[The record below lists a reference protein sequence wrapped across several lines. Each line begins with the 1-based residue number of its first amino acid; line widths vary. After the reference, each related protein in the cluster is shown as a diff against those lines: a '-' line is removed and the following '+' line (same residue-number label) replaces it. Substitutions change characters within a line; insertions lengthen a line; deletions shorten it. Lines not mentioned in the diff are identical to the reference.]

1 MNVKHDRKIT
11 IKAIFDRENEREE
24 MSMNEQSY
32 KYYSTQ
38 RPISIGTYPTKN
50 NLDIKNYDTRTYIN
64 EINREAWGEL
74 TYSEPLTD
82 NQLKEYEL
90 VADPNIKLRLE
101 QRVSGDDLLNAQ
113 DLIDEVKRVG
123 GIVDDYGNVTVYHR
137 TDEKNAERIKNAK
150 IMVAKEDGL
159 FFSTKENGQN
169 AGYGEAVIQLSI
181 PIEKLTLD
189 DIFSDE
195 AHLKYP
201 LENVRRLDISDYL
214 VSDEV
219 QREVTHVNHSEEK
232 IDTLLLQ
239 KGNSSWRYA
248 YNEKENNYDVKII
261 EIENGINKVTSTR
274 TADEMRYEVEFL
286 KNDGFEEITPKQYTV
301 LENKENDTMYLYEYN
316 TEKDEY
322 NLTIKEGLNITNIS
336 RERELAEAEME
347 ILKKQGLEEVEYNE
361 ETMKVAENQ
370 EIKNP
375 YNESNFK
382 IQSLE
387 NGQEFVVRSDSERF
401 GENEIVY
408 QSTNYEDCLN
418 YIDERIDNIKP
429 SYYVIKDLAS
439 WRSDVWENP
448 PEQSTI
454 ERFDNVDEAIQK
466 FKEYKNMDYLKEEK
480 INPQTNEPMRRLVL
494 GVSYAPKQARELDLL
509 HTESDKTL
517 ILSDVIGE
525 RQDGYETFMTNSN
538 FIKDLNKI
546 TSQIHIDEYT
556 YYRDTTMEELANERL
571 ALLEKNYPEETHTW
585 EEAMRE
591 AKYFVRLHPNYLTST
606 KVNERVD
613 FKEFAPPFLNKEIEH
628 EQIEEESQISFV
640 VSECMEFNTLGMNYV
655 DIPTIDEAINVYQ
668 NLPDSVRNMGNG
680 ISIVVNN
687 EEIPIYDNGEIGTIL
702 EFYPQEIRDNIAVQN
717 AIERLENVFKEKKNE
732 PMEVAVESTKD
743 YNNYYFQP
751 NMNNTEG
758 RGREDY
764 FRVVY
769 INDVGDIQPYTN
781 DIYNSFEEALMQANN
796 IGKVISYDELVDNT
810 VEIRTTS
817 EVQEKRKEFYAQYDK
832 LENAMKQNGWENR
845 LLEGEKSYWFKTDN
859 ATDKVEEIDFN
870 NFEELENHINAEKI
884 LKNEELTDTIVKDWE
899 EEYNIKVPEEQ
910 QMTILNLVNDTALSR
925 NQIESYTYQILDDL
939 EKNQK
944 EFNTWLNHAENIN
957 TLEDIKNFETNF
969 YIQVNEPYPNPNQ
982 YGRDLY
988 STLTEEQI
996 EKINNVV
1003 AKKREEINT
1012 KEVNQ
1017 KDERIENNKMEKQ
1030 ENSTHREEKK
1040 KSKKEIAIELKEE
1053 TLANLRNGVEKTL
1066 NSEEFANWCQK
1077 QSQHYSRSKSFN
1089 NAMLIYLQKPEASYV
1104 MGREKWKEYGRTVNK
1119 DAKEIRI
1126 LAPASYVQDLKGKG
1140 SLFNAIKSNCSNQFK
1155 KDKDLEYAKYDL
1167 AETNLSF
1174 EMYKNGLFDVKF
1186 KNEIFMAHVTEDEV
1200 KKYLDKNVIGKMP
1213 SFYKSVAVYDVS
1225 DTTDKEEF
1233 LWVSK
1238 DSCKREEM
1246 VLDDNGKPIVARNGK
1261 VKIYNSDE
1269 RRNKF
1274 NLDFSMKL
1282 QEQDVEKMQVLY
1294 ETLQNISKNKGI
1306 PMSEA
1311 EPSKDS
1317 ELQSALGYYRRP
1329 TEEFPNGNI
1338 VIKSDLSIT
1347 DKVAVAFHEMAHS
1360 DLHKDL
1366 EALKQKLKENGHND
1380 ISEITRNMRE
1390 VQAEAVAYMS
1400 ASTFGIETEHKSF
1413 QYIANWSDG
1422 RELKALE
1429 KSMEIIFSESKK
1441 LLQDIEKDL
1450 DTRGYNLALELK
1462 DKTPLNSEQVQSKVV
1477 VYKDFVLNNLRDNE
1491 VMLKSAFDELKNLT
1505 DGAQKEIVEEQV
1517 LLTRKVEDKLL
1528 LINKKIDSYEKSTD
1542 KQEQKKLETQMKS
1555 NKTQVENLQK
1565 KIDVLTEQRMELIK
1579 EEYRANKNDIK
1590 MIYETSPMKAIEKL
1604 KKEFPQMKSLS
1615 EVEMKYIASS
1625 KFIAKEYG
1633 NLIGKD
1639 NEKFVDLAMKQ
1650 VENFQETISKNKT
1663 VVEVAFCENWSDKPI
1678 FEKGTLAHPKEANK
1692 IIANAEKEIKALK
1705 KEAEKNEEYYP
1716 YSKCKLSVY
1725 SITEKNKLSMLSTR
1739 IDIGDGS
1746 QKDLTSHL
1754 QQICENNK
1762 DTINLFANFE
1772 KSVRERTNIKLLTPY
1787 EQEQRNVEAKQE
1799 YEPNQDTLSMAEWQ
1813 ESLSGKTERE
1823 ESEQEAD
1830 NERE

>member
-1 MNVKHDRKIT
+1 MTEKYIEIKSVTHNLIDVFKDKELSKIHEEEVQAVREQYLEIITDKDFRGLEWNTSNGGRYLLHPSIKNGDLQLSFIAPDGIPTSDTQYMNDEIGSGKIGDVLRELPHSRANRKIT

-50 NLDIKNYDTRTYIN
+50 NLDIKNYDTKTYIN

-286 KNDGFEEITPKQYTV
+286 KNDGFKEITPKQYTV

-454 ERFDNVDEAIQK
+454 ERFDNVDEAI
-466 FKEYKNMDYLKEEK
+466 
-480 INPQTNEPMRRLVL
+480 
-494 GVSYAPKQARELDLL
+494 
-509 HTESDKTL
+509 
-517 ILSDVIGE
+517 
-525 RQDGYETFMTNSN
+525 
-538 FIKDLNKI
+538 
-546 TSQIHIDEYT
+546 
-556 YYRDTTMEELANERL
+556 
-571 ALLEKNYPEETHTW
+571 
-585 EEAMRE
+585 
-591 AKYFVRLHPNYLTST
+591 
-606 KVNERVD
+606 
-613 FKEFAPPFLNKEIEH
+613 
-628 EQIEEESQISFV
+628 
-640 VSECMEFNTLGMNYV
+640 
-655 DIPTIDEAINVYQ
+655 NVYQ

-702 EFYPQEIRDNIAVQN
+702 EFYPQELRDNIAVQN

-732 PMEVAVESTKD
+732 PMEVAIESTKD

-781 DIYNSFEEALMQANN
+781 DIYNSFEEALKQANN

-810 VEIRTTS
+810 VGIRTTS

-859 ATDKVEEIDFN
+859 VTDKVEEIDFN
-870 NFEELENHINAEKI
+870 NFEELESYINAEKI

-910 QMTILNLVNDTALSR
+910 QMTILNLVNDTSLSR
-925 NQIESYTYQILDDL
+925 NQIESYTNQILDDL

-969 YIQVNEPYPNPNQ
+969 YIQVNEPYPNQ

-988 STLTEEQI
+988 SSLTEEQI

-1003 AKKREEINT
+1003 AKKKEEINT
-1012 KEVNQ
+1012 KVNQ

-1030 ENSTHREEKK
+1030 ENSTHSEEIK
-1040 KSKKEIAIELKEE
+1040 KSKKEIAIELKET